1 MKIRGGLA
9 MIAAGAAVFALATAG
24 WSAGRSTAVHRTSVA
39 AVTHTRGVHPAA
51 HAATPP
57 RARDRTLLAV
67 AESSG
72 TPGTRAARK
81 ASVPQKSSRP
91 AGIHLSFPYTVPKV
105 SYEMGPWL
113 VAPAPPPPRLW
124 ASCLG
129 PWPCL
134 SVTCSHTLPCL
145 QRSSY

>member
-24 WSAGRSTAVHRTSVA
+24 WSAGRSTAVHRKSVA
-39 AVTHTRGVHPAA
+39 VVTHARGVHPAA
-51 HAATPP
+51 HAATPS

-72 TPGTRAARK
+72 TPGTRAARR
-81 ASVPQKSSRP
+81 ATVPQKSSRP

-105 SYEMGPWL
+105 SYEMGPWQ
-113 VAPAPPPPRLW
+113 VAPAPPPPRVW

-129 PWPCL
+129 PGPCL